1 MDIPQRNRRLIQ
13 AALAYLALTT
23 GFVSI
28 WILIAPRSFYDDF
41 PTGPAEWVSALP
53 FELLP
58 KGAPSSPLHGDW
70 VSGNL
75 WDVRDVFA
83 GQDVA
88 VAHSD
93 YAPKRVTVN
102 TRPPIEVILSRR

>member
-1 MDIPQRNRRLIQ
+1 MATVRFALYQ
-13 AALAYLALTT
+13 AKDYGKKGDAIFNGEA
-23 GFVSI
+23 V
-28 WILIAPRSFYDDF
+28 
-41 PTGPAEWVSALP
+41 

-58 KGAPSSPLHGDW
+58 KGAPPSPLHGDW
-70 VSGNL
+70 VSANL